1 MGYSVYDQK
10 EGGLE
15 VIDCMIWNEATIT
28 KYVWNIANKA
38 DNIWVKWVNP
48 IYLKGA
54 EWWQYNPPKDSCL
67 YWKQICNVKKKFVT
81 GLSLPVT
88 ARSKVDIHESKRK
101 ANKGVGGE
109 KCGTKQMSQNIAL
122 FTVWQCIEGF

>member
-1 MGYSVYDQK
+1 VQNGGNITHQK
-10 EGGLE
+10 TVACIGSRFAMSRKNLPLDLGVMDGL
-15 VIDCMIWNEATIT
+15 
-28 KYVWNIANKA
+28 Y
-38 DNIWVKWVNP
+38 
-48 IYLKGA
+48 
-54 EWWQYNPPKDSCL
+54 
-67 YWKQICNVKKKFVT
+67 
-81 GLSLPVT
+81 LPVT